1 MPGPLSLDLRLRAV
15 AAYEAA
21 NLSIRAVA
29 ARFDIGSATL
39 KRWLRR
45 KRRTGGLDPG
55 PFRGRK
61 SAIADP
67 ELAELE
73 AVVAERPDATRAEL
87 TRRFVERTGRSVS
100 TSTIQR
106 GLQRLGITRKKKTMH
121 ATERDSKRVREPYV
135 LGESTLAKT
144 FAGTGSRPKGGL
156 VRRAT
161 YLAKQVELDPG
172 RLVFLDEA
180 GSNAAMTPRY
190 ARSVRGARAHGHQPS
205 HWGDNLTMIGALRCT
220 GLATLMTITGA
231 TTGAVFLAFVRKMPY
246 VLGKSRTRQGFRRHW
261 RAPWP
266 VPWCAAAFSVRAT
279 W

>member
-121 ATERDSKRVREPYV
+121 ATERDSKRVRE
-135 LGESTLAKT
+135 L
-144 FAGTGSRPKGGL
+144 
-156 VRRAT
+156 RAT